1 MIFRRKLERDFT
13 IVPNDLLNDITI
25 GIDSRG
31 LLCYLLSKPEDW
43 EVFDYDLED
52 VCQCGRDRVKRM
64 LSELKKTGYL
74 RRERV
79 RAGGGKFK
87 YVTAVFDIPQPLPC
101 FPLAA
106 EPSTAEPSTEN
117 TVAHIR
123 RQRTDL
129 PRTEKE
135 ETLRSVSAPAT
146 PDALPAAPSLNGAS
160 QNGKMKPKM
169 DKPSA
174 WRGFNDAWLASFN
187 LPETVAN
194 LKLASR
200 CKGVLAYHGIPAE
213 EAAQIWGYFW
223 AWAEEVKETKFIRR
237 HNADEYLAR
246 FLKDI

>member
-13 IVPNDLLNDITI
+13 VVPNALLNDITI

-64 LSELKKTGYL
+64 LSELKRTGYL

-123 RQRTDL
+123 RQRTEL
-129 PRTEKE
+129 PKTEKE

-146 PDALPAAPSLNGAS
+146 PDALPAAPVLNGATK
-160 QNGKMKPKM
+160 NGATKPRAGTQ
-169 DKPSA
+169 SE
-174 WRGFNDAWLASFN
+174 WREFNDAWLTSFN
-187 LPETVAN
+187 LPESVSN
-194 LKLASR
+194 LKLASK
-200 CKGVLAYHGIPAE
+200 CKGVLTHHGVPAN
-213 EAAQIWGYFW
+213 EAAETWGYFW
-223 AWAEEVKETKFIRR
+223 GWAKDTKEIKYVRSY
-237 HNADEYLAR
+237 NAYDYLAR
-246 FLKDI
+246 FLKDE